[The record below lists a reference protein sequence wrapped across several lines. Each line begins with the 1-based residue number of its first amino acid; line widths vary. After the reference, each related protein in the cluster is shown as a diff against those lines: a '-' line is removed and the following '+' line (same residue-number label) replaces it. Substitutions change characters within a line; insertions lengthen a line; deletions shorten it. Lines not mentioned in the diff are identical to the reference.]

1 MAVFKEINTF
11 TYPKNEEKIKDEN
24 LFLLRS
30 PQKVKEI
37 KTTNF
42 GSNFYF

>member
-1 MAVFKEINTF
+1 MNTF
-11 TYPKNEEKIKDEN
+11 TYPEMMKIVKKFKDV
-24 LFLLRS
+24 LMVSL
-30 PQKVKEI
+30 QKVKEI

>member
-1 MAVFKEINTF
+1 
-11 TYPKNEEKIKDEN
+11 
-24 LFLLRS
+24 LFLSRS

-42 GSNFYF
+42 GSKFIFKIHRLINLNL